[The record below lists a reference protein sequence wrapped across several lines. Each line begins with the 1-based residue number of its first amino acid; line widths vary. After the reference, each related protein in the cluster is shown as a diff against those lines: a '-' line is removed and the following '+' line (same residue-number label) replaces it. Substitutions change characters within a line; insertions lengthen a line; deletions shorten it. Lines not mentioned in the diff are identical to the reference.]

1 LNITP
6 VNNDGGELYAPF
18 SLLKQTV
25 NNLEAYGLRPRT
37 KAPVNMYGTTV
48 APSTNSTIDGRPQQ
62 SSDLAKAY
70 AELNSHLNTNLNN
83 TTPLGF
89 AAPPLSDDCTGLSEI
104 TKNSINRLGIYL
116 PSQNHA
122 RAVRNEALS
131 QTISPLASAQLKSQ
145 ISSTVRSRRYK
156 KD

>member
-37 KAPVNMYGTTV
+37 KAPLNMYGTTV
-48 APSTNSTIDGRPQQ
+48 AISTNSTIDGRPQQ

-89 AAPPLSDDCTGLSEI
+89 VAPPLSDDCTGLSEI

-116 PSQNHA
+116 PSQ

-131 QTISPLASAQLKSQ
+131 QTISPFASAQLKSQ

>member
-1 LNITP
+1 M
-6 VNNDGGELYAPF
+6 
-18 SLLKQTV
+18 

-37 KAPVNMYGTTV
+37 KAPLNMYGTTV
-48 APSTNSTIDGRPQQ
+48 AISTNSTIDGRPQQ
-62 SSDLAKAY
+62 SSDFAKAY

-89 AAPPLSDDCTGLSEI
+89 AAPPLSDGLSEI

-122 RAVRNEALS
+122 RAVRNEAMS